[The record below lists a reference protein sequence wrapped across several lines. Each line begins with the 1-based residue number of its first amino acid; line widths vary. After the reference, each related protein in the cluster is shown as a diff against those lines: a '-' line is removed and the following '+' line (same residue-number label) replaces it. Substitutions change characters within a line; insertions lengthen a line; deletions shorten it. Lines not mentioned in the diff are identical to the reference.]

1 MWICHNSAPLCQWI
15 FRLFIIFL
23 SSEMLRGHVHLWKD
37 FFFLLLSDIF
47 RIYSHRIAGQTKSKM
62 RLGSGWVWPGCFLK
76 TLYGRA
82 ITSRPRERTH
92 RCDGHR
98 RPRGGAE
105 GGHWCLPQSTGGE
118 SALSRT
124 QMHISVLQT
133 LCTSFKGDTVFC
145 CPLLALPD
153 CSQSRH
159 SPGRVCAYLAL
170 TVKFQQARSREGG
183 FMVLMIIT
191 LHSFEL
197 SAFLKN

>member
-1 MWICHNSAPLCQWI
+1 MFI
-15 FRLFIIFL
+15 FGRT
-23 SSEMLRGHVHLWKD
+23 
-37 FFFLLLSDIF
+37 FFFYFWVTFLEYIPIELQGKQKARCVLALDEYGQVAFWRLCTAAPSP
-47 RIYSHRIAGQTKSKM
+47 AG
-62 RLGSGWVWPGCFLK
+62 
-76 TLYGRA
+76 
-82 ITSRPRERTH
+82 RERTH

-159 SPGRVCAYLAL
+159 SPRRVCAYLAL

-197 SAFLKN
+197 SALLKN

>member
-82 ITSRPRERTH
+82 ITSRPRADPPLWRAPASPWGVQRGATGVCRRAQEVKVPFQGHKCTFQYCKPFAHLLKVIQFFVAPYWLSLTVH
-92 RCDGHR
+92 R
-98 RPRGGAE
+98 AV
-105 GGHWCLPQSTGGE
+105 
-118 SALSRT
+118 
-124 QMHISVLQT
+124 I
-133 LCTSFKGDTVFC
+133 
-145 CPLLALPD
+145 LPD
-153 CSQSRH
+153 
-159 SPGRVCAYLAL
+159 VCVR
-170 TVKFQQARSREGG
+170 T
-183 FMVLMIIT
+183 
-191 LHSFEL
+191 
-197 SAFLKN
+197 